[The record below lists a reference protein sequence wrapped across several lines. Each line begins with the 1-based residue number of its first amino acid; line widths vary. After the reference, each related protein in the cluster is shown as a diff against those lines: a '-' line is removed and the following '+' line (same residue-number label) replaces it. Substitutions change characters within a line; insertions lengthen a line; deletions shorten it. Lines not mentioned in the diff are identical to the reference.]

1 MIRAIIGTVAV
12 LAGFVV
18 VETSTGTGAGP
29 TGSCKMM
36 RADPLPS
43 RSEQQAPVRTARC
56 RPSH

>member
-18 VETSTGTGAGP
+18 VETSTDTGSA
-29 TGSCKMM
+29 GSCKMM
-36 RADPLPS
+36 RADPLLY
-43 RSEQQAPVRTARC
+43 RSEQQAPARTAPC